1 MISIW
6 RPLIV
11 LFKLLLYTSTSASY
25 SALSLSQN
33 DNDNCAP
40 SCAMTSF
47 NVYVCEKE
55 TCKQESE
62 ADKSA
67 EIKLSMQSDRIF
79 SPNLQVRCWEVWQ
92 ITSSLAHN
100 CHIAKCIFIT
110 NWELSA
116 FQNLEKFFINIS
128 NIRGTDGTLLQSLGR
143 QTFSTS
149 FYTVYLSF
157 AFFNR
162 EGLKIIQVTIK
173 CLWHKI
179 S

>member
-1 MISIW
+1 MFMCVRKKRASK
-6 RPLIV
+6 RV
-11 LFKLLLYTSTSASY
+11 KLTKVQRSSFQCRVTEYFLRIYRSGAEKFDKLHLPWLTSE
-25 SALSLSQN
+25 LN
-33 DNDNCAP
+33 
-40 SCAMTSF
+40 
-47 NVYVCEKE
+47 
-55 TCKQESE
+55 
-62 ADKSA
+62 
-67 EIKLSMQSDRIF
+67 
-79 SPNLQVRCWEVWQ
+79 
-92 ITSSLAHN
+92 
-100 CHIAKCIFIT
+100 IAKCIFIT

-173 CLWHKI
+173 CL
-179 S
+179 